1 MAGWW
6 RPLPYQQLPCT
17 VAAALTTSCLFMASK
32 NVLEKT
38 KKMVRFSDD
47 PEAAQEGTIASA
59 SPPAHPTA
67 PGDGAVRIKLVISRR
82 ELMGL
87 MAEGLVR
94 ANKDCEIDH
103 HSDDDC

>member
-17 VAAALTTSCLFMASK
+17 VAAALTTTSCLFMASK
-32 NVLEKT
+32 NVPET
-38 KKMVRFSDD
+38 IEKMVRFSDD

-59 SPPAHPTA
+59 SPPPHPTA

-82 ELMGL
+82 E
-87 MAEGLVR
+87 
-94 ANKDCEIDH
+94 
-103 HSDDDC
+103 